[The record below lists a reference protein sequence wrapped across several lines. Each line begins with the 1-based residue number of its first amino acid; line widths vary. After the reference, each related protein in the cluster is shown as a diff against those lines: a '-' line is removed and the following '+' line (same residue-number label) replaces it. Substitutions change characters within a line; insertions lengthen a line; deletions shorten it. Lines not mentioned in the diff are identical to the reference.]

1 MRARLASG
9 ILLVFRGDKRLE
21 GAMVKNGLFEGF
33 FKNFNGMSKKIIMRN
48 VNYRIWKVSVVEIL
62 ASNK

>member
-1 MRARLASG
+1 
-9 ILLVFRGDKRLE
+9 
-21 GAMVKNGLFEGF
+21 MVKNGLFEGLF
-33 FKNFNGMSKKIIMRN
+33 LNFNGMSKKIIMRN